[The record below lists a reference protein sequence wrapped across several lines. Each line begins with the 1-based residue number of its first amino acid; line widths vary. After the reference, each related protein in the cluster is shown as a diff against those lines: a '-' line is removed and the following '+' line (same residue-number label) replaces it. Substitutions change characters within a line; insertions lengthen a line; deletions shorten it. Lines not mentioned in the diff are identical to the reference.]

1 MSNVMKSYDLETI
14 VHRRHEEVVV
24 SRWGRMPFH
33 PPSATSD
40 VCLSKRLEWPP
51 GIKQSDGG
59 VVTTNGDQ
67 MFDVWMALNA
77 SHASVKPRHSRFN
90 NDRRHALCP

>member
-1 MSNVMKSYDLETI
+1 MSNVVKSYDFETI

-24 SRWGRMPFH
+24 SRWRGMPFH

-40 VCLSKRLEWPP
+40 VCLSKRFKGPP
-51 GIKQSDGG
+51 GVKQSDGG
-59 VVTTNGDQ
+59 IVTTNGDK

-77 SHASVKPRHSRFN
+77 SHASVEPRH
-90 NDRRHALCP
+90 PI